1 MEDSNKLY
9 RWAINKAQSDFSSYW
24 ISILFFLEIALF
36 LPLDAVLMFFCLQNR
51 KKIFQYILIATL
63 ASTLSG
69 LTGYLIGH
77 FLWDLIGSYIVP
89 SLISAKAFTMMAAKF
104 QQYEAWA
111 IFAGALVPFPIKVLT
126 LGAGMF
132 NLGITP
138 FLLYFFSA
146 RLLRFTIIGLS
157 MVVWGDKVKF
167 FLEKHF
173 GKVIMVF
180 GAKVATAFAIFWS
193 MTQ

>member
-9 RWAINKAQSDFSSYW
+9 RWAIDKAQSSFSTFW

-51 KKIFQYILIATL
+51 KKIFHYILIATL
-63 ASTLSG
+63 ASSLSG
-69 LTGYLIGH
+69 LLGYLIGH
-77 FLWDLIGSYIVP
+77 FLWDLIGGYIVP
-89 SLISAKAFTMMAAKF
+89 SLISAKSFTMMAVNF
-104 QQYEAWA
+104 QKYEAWA
-111 IFAGALVPFPIKVLT
+111 IFVGALIPFPIKVLT

-132 NLGITP
+132 NLGIIP
-138 FLLYFFSA
+138 FFTYFFFA
-146 RLLRFTIIGLS
+146 RLLRFTLIGAS
-157 MVVWGDKVKF
+157 MIVWGDKVKF

-180 GAKVATAFAIFWS
+180 GAKIATAFAIFWS